1 MRVQPRWQI
10 SRQANI
16 ELMICEGMQNI
27 YVPVA
32 LPYLSSH
39 RVNSAPTFVPAAT
52 FGQFT
57 EATHGTIA
65 NSSNT
70 PTTLNISQQVSRLSQ
85 KPRFI
90 GQATSVINMSRVA
103 RHFLRVLKVIRS
115 KKNKIQTEFH

>member
-16 ELMICEGMQNI
+16 RIDDLQGNAKHIRNS
-27 YVPVA
+27 A

-52 FGQFT
+52 FGQLT

-65 NSSNT
+65 NT
-70 PTTLNISQQVSRLSQ
+70 RAG
-85 KPRFI
+85 KPRAVFKSI
-90 GQATSVINMSRVA
+90 SVLNQIAATRQQ
-103 RHFLRVLKVIRS
+103 L
-115 KKNKIQTEFH
+115 